1 MSQLPQARPLFPPGS
16 LFPGE
21 EGGIWP
27 DASDVQ
33 ISAATDTDVR
43 KSQPSGFGAC
53 AGHLC
58 SPCVHIS
65 IQEMI
70 SKTRASPAP
79 CPYPTDQKTK
89 VQKKSLFASESTAAK
104 FRTFVVWYPHK
115 NTSLKGRDRNAC
127 VVCRSE
133 GPAQESLAADRRHY
147 IYSPPAWQQTALLY
161 CMWESQPPAAIFQSS
176 FWNTRHIW
184 RLRNSPAQPANISQ
198 HRDGDEPAIQVAETL
213 TAFLLLV
220 LIFKLLFYLA

>member
-1 MSQLPQARPLFPPGS
+1 MFHLPQARSLFPPES

-33 ISAATDTDVR
+33 ISAAIDTDVR
-43 KSQPSGFGAC
+43 KSQASVFGAC

-79 CPYPTDQKTK
+79 CPYPTDQK
-89 VQKKSLFASESTAAK
+89 KKYKRKA
-104 FRTFVVWYPHK
+104 
-115 NTSLKGRDRNAC
+115 
-127 VVCRSE
+127 
-133 GPAQESLAADRRHY
+133 
-147 IYSPPAWQQTALLY
+147 
-161 CMWESQPPAAIFQSS
+161 
-176 FWNTRHIW
+176 
-184 RLRNSPAQPANISQ
+184 
-198 HRDGDEPAIQVAETL
+198 
-213 TAFLLLV
+213 
-220 LIFKLLFYLA
+220 YLPLNP